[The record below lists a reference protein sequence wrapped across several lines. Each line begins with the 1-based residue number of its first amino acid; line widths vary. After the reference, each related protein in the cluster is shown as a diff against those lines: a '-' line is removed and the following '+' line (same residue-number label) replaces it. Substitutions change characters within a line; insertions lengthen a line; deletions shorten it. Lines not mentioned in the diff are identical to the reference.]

1 MSEIATIENELTKKS
16 WMNWRV
22 YLWLAVLM
30 SIGVELALWNADKV
44 LADYYYNHPEFE
56 YGPVAAGGLSFVRY
70 AGLTVIIVG
79 LSALFFIPFRGQ
91 KIVDALILLSLL
103 ANFLSILTPAT
114 AQARNAARR
123 TIVKRPAEPL
133 IAAIDHYV
141 TNTGHSPGSLDELVP
156 DYLAAIPGT
165 GVPRYPSFEFTTDV
179 PASETHAIWQLK
191 FEYQEPSGEEFV
203 LYYSGLSPS
212 AMVGDKNNWAV
223 PKPVWKIA
231 TPAKSNA
238 GEEKVETKE
247 LSVAAAGLQ
256 GLRPSID
263 KD

>member
-22 YLWLAVLM
+22 YLWLAVLV
-30 SIGVELALWNADKV
+30 SIGVELALWNADKA
-44 LADYYYNHPEFE
+44 LADYYYNHPDFE
-56 YGPVAAGGLSFVRY
+56 YGPVAARGLSFVRY
-70 AGLTVIIVG
+70 AGLTVMIAG

-91 KIVDALILLSLL
+91 KILEAFILLSFLANLL
-103 ANFLSILTPAT
+103 ATSVPAMN
-114 AQARNAARR
+114 QARDTARR
-123 TIVKRPAEPL
+123 SMIKSPAEPL

-141 TNTGHSPGSLDELVP
+141 MKTGHSPRSLEQLVP

-212 AMVGDKNNWAV
+212 AMVGDKNNRAV

-231 TPAKSNA
+231 TPAKLNA
-238 GEEKVETKE
+238 GEEK
-247 LSVAAAGLQ
+247 
-256 GLRPSID
+256 
-263 KD
+263 